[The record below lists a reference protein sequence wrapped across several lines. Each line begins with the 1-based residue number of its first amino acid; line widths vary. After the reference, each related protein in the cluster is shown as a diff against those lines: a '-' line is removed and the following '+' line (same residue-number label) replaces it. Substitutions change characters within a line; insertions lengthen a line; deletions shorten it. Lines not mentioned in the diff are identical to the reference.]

1 MSTSSGVDV
10 PQLELYGARTGNCL
24 RAAIGLEEA
33 GLAYGVRHV
42 SLSRGEQRTPAHLA
56 RQPSIHET
64 LNIALIS
71 AREGAVVVE
80 ARPSESH
87 LNPAGTVAGGYIAT
101 ILDAACGCAAH
112 TALPPDTAYTTLELK
127 LSYHRA
133 ITPDTGKLRAEG
145 KLLSSGR
152 RAAFSEAKLF
162 DETGRLLA
170 SASSSLLVLPLRGEE
185 PLGSAGPVPP
195 TRELP

>member
-1 MSTSSGVDV
+1 MSLLSSLKPGLTGLD
-10 PQLELYGARTGNCL
+10 QLLAL
-24 RAAIGLEEA
+24 LDA
-33 GLAYGVRHV
+33 G
-42 SLSRGEQRTPAHLA
+42 

-71 AREGAVVVE
+71 AKEGAVVVE

-87 LNPAGTVAGGYIAT
+87 LNAAGTVAGGYVAT

-133 ITPDTGKLRAEG
+133 ITPRTGKLRAEG

-162 DETGRLLA
+162 DGTGRLLA
-170 SASSSLLVLPLRGEE
+170 SASSSLLVLPSRGEE
-185 PLGSAGPVPP
+185 PLGSAGPVPQ
-195 TRELP
+195 TRELPSRTGSSGASLVGDTHMDFDFDRSG

>member
-1 MSTSSGVDV
+1 MSLLSSLKPGLTGLD
-10 PQLELYGARTGNCL
+10 QLLAL
-24 RAAIGLEEA
+24 LDA
-33 GLAYGVRHV
+33 G
-42 SLSRGEQRTPAHLA
+42 

-133 ITPDTGKLRAEG
+133 ITPGTGKLRAEG

-185 PLGSAGPVPP
+185 PLGSAGPIPQ
-195 TRELP
+195 TRELPSRTASSGASLVGDTHIDFDFDRSG